1 MKLFT
6 TVIVS
11 SCLAAQ
17 AFGVSPV
24 VTRSKGLSTP
34 ALVNKKS
41 PLRTKGVSETSPLF
55 RDPTIV
61 RGGATI
67 PGLQAYSD
75 ALDKNPI
82 TMKALTSLVGW
93 FLGDLLAQLF
103 IAGGPIDYKRLATL
117 SFFGFIYHGP
127 SGHFFY
133 NWLDKQIEGTDAVPV
148 FTKVAIDQ
156 LFWCPIF
163 MSVFFTYLGIV
174 NGDSLSQIG
183 NKIKNDL
190 LTACQGSW
198 KVWPIVHLINFKFV
212 SNKWRIP
219 YINAVQI
226 AFNMFLSLLG
236 SKKAA

>member
-1 MKLFT
+1 MKLFSLT
-6 TVIVS
+6 IVS

-17 AFGVSPV
+17 AFG
-24 VTRSKGLSTP
+24 KGL
-34 ALVNKKS
+34 AHNS
-41 PLRTKGVSETSPLF
+41 PLRQKNGAGASPLF
-55 RDPTIV
+55 RDPTIT
-61 RGGATI
+61 RGGAI

-93 FLGDLLAQLF
+93 FLGDLLAQVR
-103 IAGGPIDYKRLATL
+103 GGPVDWKRLATL
-117 SFFGFIYHGP
+117 SFFGFAYHGP
-127 SGHFFY
+127 SGHYFY
-133 NWLDKQIEGTDAVPV
+133 NWLDEKIPGTDAIPV
-148 FTKVAIDQ
+148 FSKVAVDQ

-163 MSVFFTYLGIV
+163 MSVFFTYLGLV
-174 NGDSLSQIG
+174 NGDSLATIG
-183 NKIKNDL
+183 TKIKNNL
-190 LTACQGSW
+190 LPACQGSW
-198 KVWPIVHLINFKFV
+198 KVWPLVHLINFKFV